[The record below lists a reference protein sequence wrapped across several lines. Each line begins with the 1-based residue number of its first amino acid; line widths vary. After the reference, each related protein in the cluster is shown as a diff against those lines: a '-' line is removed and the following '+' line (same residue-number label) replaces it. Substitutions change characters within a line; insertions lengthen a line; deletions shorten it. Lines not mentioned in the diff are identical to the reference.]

1 MKQLI
6 GDAFMRPIEQ
16 ASRIKSNQSLAA
28 NRNMRTQLMPE
39 QVASRIN
46 YQHERLRQLD
56 ERIKQS
62 QDRLNELQRQF
73 NAKFPYYIK
82 SIEIAQQNAGL
93 KAAQLAQNQQAYEL
107 RQRKAGVAQP
117 TQFPTGE
124 QGLTTL
130 LTQKDMSKMQDVIN
144 AWPQMKSV
152 LSQIQGG
159 AKYFVNNPDGLKKYM
174 SALSATWTGHASK
187 AQEQLLEKVGVSSQA
202 IVQAQELQMSLMNLP
217 KLQDTY
223 NATAELFTPHK
234 GETVQSLIA
243 RLNAVTRDNAL
254 RYHQAVFNTQFGVP
268 ADDQAESARDNYVA
282 QHMQN
287 DPFLQQNQKDFEAM
301 GKHGGHRGANV
312 AASPM
317 APQSPPPAIMSSQNG
332 DFFTSKKGTSVP
344 VDAASTYAQK
354 NNMSLEDAMSHLS
367 ETL

>member
-16 ASRIKSNQSLAA
+16 ASRIQSNRALMD
-28 NRNMRTQLMPE
+28 NRNMRTRLMPE

-46 YQHERLRQLD
+46 YQHERLKQMD
-56 ERIKQS
+56 ERIRQS
-62 QDRLNELQRQF
+62 QDRLSELQRQF

-82 SIEIAQQNAGL
+82 SIEIAQQNSAL
-93 KAAQLAQNQQAYEL
+93 KAKGIEQNQQAYEL
-107 RQRKAGVAQP
+107 RQRKAGIAQP
-117 TQFPTGE
+117 TSFPTGE

-152 LSQIQGG
+152 LSQIQQG

-187 AQEQLLEKVGVSSQA
+187 SQEKLLENVGVSSNA
-202 IVQAQELQMSLMNLP
+202 IVQLQELQMSLMNLP

-223 NATAELFTPHK
+223 NATEALFTPHK
-234 GETVQSLIA
+234 GETVQSFMT
-243 RLNAVTRDNAL
+243 RTNAVTRDNAL

-268 ADDQAESARDNYVA
+268 ADDAAESARDKYVA
-282 QHMQN
+282 EHMQN
-287 DPFLQQNQKDFEAM
+287 DPFLQQNQQNLQAM

-317 APQSPPPAIMSSQNG
+317 APQSPTPAIMSSQQG
-332 DFFTSKKGTSVP
+332 DSFITKKGTEIGMD
-344 VDAASTYAQK
+344 DASSYAQSHGI
-354 NNMSLEDAMSHLS
+354 SLDEAMRNLS
-367 ETL
+367 ENV